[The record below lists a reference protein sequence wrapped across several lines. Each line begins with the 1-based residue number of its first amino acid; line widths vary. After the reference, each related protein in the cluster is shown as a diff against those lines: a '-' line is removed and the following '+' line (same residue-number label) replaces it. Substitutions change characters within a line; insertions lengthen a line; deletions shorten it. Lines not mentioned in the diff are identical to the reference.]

1 MKQQLSLH
9 ITEYITILKIKNISY
24 VSFLDLSFT
33 GTTEVNENQTD
44 RK

>member
-1 MKQQLSLH
+1 MTQQLSLI
-9 ITEYITILKIKNISY
+9 ITEYITILKIKNMFY
-24 VSFLDLSFT
+24 VTLCDLSFI